1 MEIRTKFNV
10 NQFVW
15 VIDENNDKWKVIDK
29 FKVIGVRIE
38 KDRIVDFTDYELD
51 YGDGKH
57 CLYLSENICFR
68 TKEEAQAECDKR
80 NKGE

>member
-1 MEIRTKFNV
+1 MEIRTKFNI

-15 VIDENNDKWKVIDK
+15 VIDENNGKWKVIDR
-29 FKVIGVRIE
+29 FKIIGVRIE

-57 CLYLSENICFR
+57 CLHLTEENCFA
-68 TKEEAQAECDKR
+68 TKEEAQKECDRR
-80 NKGE
+80 NGK